1 MTRFYHHLYQPL
13 CTILLSQEWN
23 TDVVLLCDI
32 VKAQWVNDWTQQQQ
46 CVDEPA
52 EGRDDLWEE
61 QLIQESSTAEEASG
75 LEGEDKIW
83 Q

>member
-1 MTRFYHHLYQPL
+1 M
-13 CTILLSQEWN
+13 S
-23 TDVVLLCDI
+23 
-32 VKAQWVNDWTQQQQ
+32 VNDWTQQQQQ

-61 QLIQESSTAEEASG
+61 QLIQESSTAEDASG
-75 LEGEDKIW
+75 LEEEDKIW